1 MTRIPTIPLS
11 EYRLRRS
18 RVFETL
24 GEGEVALV
32 QGGPL
37 QRNHDRFRQ
46 TNDFYYLCSAEV
58 PHAYLL
64 LDGRDGTTHLFL
76 PSRPHGGS
84 SREEPLLGSHDPEAA
99 VEATGV
105 DAVHP
110 LAALATRLERVAGI
124 VTPLR
129 QGEGAFAS
137 WDTLQRSQQERFSDP
152 WDGRPDRMRWF
163 LRLLR
168 ERCPAAAIRDLAPA
182 LDRLRL
188 IKSEHEI
195 ALMRR
200 AGALSAHGVIAA
212 MRSTRPGAREYHLDA
227 AMRYVYLS
235 HGARDTAYRAI
246 VAGGDNAWYGHYA
259 ANDAVLR
266 DGDLVLV
273 DCAPDYGYYTSD
285 IGRMWPVNGRYSAV
299 QRELY
304 GFVVRYHRVLLEQLA
319 PGLGDDEVLRRSSE
333 IMREVVESTRFSKPI
348 YREAAERALVFRHLT
363 HPVGLAVHDV
373 GHYRGGI
380 LEPGVV
386 LTVDP
391 QFIVPEERLYIRVED
406 TVVIT
411 EEGIE
416 NFTDAA
422 PLDLD
427 EVEACMREE
436 GLLERFPADL
446 FD

>member
-1 MTRIPTIPLS
+1 MPIPTIPVS
-11 EYRLRRS
+11 EYRSRRA
-18 RVFETL
+18 RIFETL
-24 GEGEVALV
+24 GDGEVALL

-37 QRNHDRFRQ
+37 QRSHDRFRQ
-46 TNDFYYLCSAEV
+46 TNDFRYLCNAEV

-76 PSRPHGGS
+76 PSRPHSGS

-99 VEATGV
+99 MAATGV

-110 LAALATRLERVAGI
+110 LAALTTSLERVGEIA
-124 VTPLR
+124 TPLR
-129 QGEGAFAS
+129 QGAGAFAS
-137 WDTLQRSQQERFSDP
+137 WDTLQRSQQERFGDP

-163 LRLLR
+163 VQLLR
-168 ERCPAAAIRDLAPA
+168 ERCPAAEIRDLAPT
-182 LDRLRL
+182 LDKLRL
-188 IKSEHEI
+188 IKSESEI
-195 ALMRR
+195 ELMRR
-200 AGALSAHGVIAA
+200 SGSLSAHGIVAA
-212 MRSTRPGAREYHLDA
+212 MRATKPGAVEYHLDA

-235 HGARDTAYRAI
+235 HGARDAAYRAI

-259 ANDAVLR
+259 ANDAVLV

-273 DCAPDYGYYTSD
+273 DCAPDYGYYASD
-285 IGRMWPVNGRYSAV
+285 IGRMWPVNGRYSDV

-304 GFVVRYHRVLLEQLA
+304 GFIVRYHQVLLDQLK
-319 PGLGDDEVLRRSSE
+319 PGITDDEVLRRSSE
-333 IMREVVESTRFSKPI
+333 IMREVVETTTFSKQI
-348 YREAAERALVFRHLT
+348 YREAAERTLVFRHLT

-373 GHYRGGI
+373 GHYRHGI

-411 EEGIE
+411 EDGIE
-416 NFTDAA
+416 NFTAPA

-427 EVEACMREE
+427 EVEACMRDE